1 MKIDAKVQSISKLK
15 DYFFLVPDYQR
26 EYVWK
31 PDDEVEQFLIDI
43 ENEYSP
49 DAKEQRNYFL
59 GSIIIVNNDRCFDVV
74 DGQQRL
80 TTIMLSLCVF
90 RDLLKKETLNSAQKN
105 YLQIIENLLYNFDI
119 ESGETRVR
127 LELQYEESHDYL
139 TALIQEQPYNGV
151 RSPSIERMQDA
162 YTKILRHFQLY
173 AGIDELIDF
182 AKYCLTKIELVV
194 IESQDLSSAL
204 KIFETINQ
212 RGAGLNAMDLVKN
225 LLFSN
230 TKESDFAKIKDIWRE
245 IIQNLQECSE
255 DQKPLRFLRYFLSAR
270 YYNGILREDDI
281 YKWIISS
288 EGKQATQYEKHPV
301 DFAKEIRCMSK
312 RYSELVNATELQRD
326 GCLYPHVTNIGFIN
340 KYKSRQHLILLLSLG
355 SNADVPAIEYLA
367 KQIESFFFFSST
379 LRIQAKTNE
388 SLFVQWAE
396 KLRNLTTIDEIACV
410 IEKTMLPYLLDKV
423 GVFKAEFITL
433 SHGVYNP
440 LYRLRYVLGKIEN
453 TVLEKLHSPVCG
465 HQFYNDLQI
474 EHILP
479 QSPKNGSIPLE
490 FLSEEEY
497 YSMCID
503 WVMSR

>member
-225 LLFSN
+225 LLFS
-230 TKESDFAKIKDIWRE
+230 T
-245 IIQNLQECSE
+245 
-255 DQKPLRFLRYFLSAR
+255 QK
-270 YYNGILREDDI
+270 YNG
-281 YKWIISS
+281 
-288 EGKQATQYEKHPV
+288 
-301 DFAKEIRCMSK
+301 
-312 RYSELVNATELQRD
+312 
-326 GCLYPHVTNIGFIN
+326 
-340 KYKSRQHLILLLSLG
+340 
-355 SNADVPAIEYLA
+355 YL
-367 KQIESFFFFSST
+367 
-379 LRIQAKTNE
+379 
-388 SLFVQWAE
+388 
-396 KLRNLTTIDEIACV
+396 
-410 IEKTMLPYLLDKV
+410 
-423 GVFKAEFITL
+423 
-433 SHGVYNP
+433 
-440 LYRLRYVLGKIEN
+440 
-453 TVLEKLHSPVCG
+453 
-465 HQFYNDLQI
+465 
-474 EHILP
+474 
-479 QSPKNGSIPLE
+479 
-490 FLSEEEY
+490 
-497 YSMCID
+497 
-503 WVMSR
+503 

>member
-182 AKYCLTKIELVV
+182 AK
-194 IESQDLSSAL
+194 SNL
-204 KIFETINQ
+204 KI
-212 RGAGLNAMDLVKN
+212 
-225 LLFSN
+225 
-230 TKESDFAKIKDIWRE
+230 
-245 IIQNLQECSE
+245 
-255 DQKPLRFLRYFLSAR
+255 
-270 YYNGILREDDI
+270 
-281 YKWIISS
+281 
-288 EGKQATQYEKHPV
+288 
-301 DFAKEIRCMSK
+301 
-312 RYSELVNATELQRD
+312 
-326 GCLYPHVTNIGFIN
+326 
-340 KYKSRQHLILLLSLG
+340 
-355 SNADVPAIEYLA
+355 
-367 KQIESFFFFSST
+367 
-379 LRIQAKTNE
+379 
-388 SLFVQWAE
+388 
-396 KLRNLTTIDEIACV
+396 
-410 IEKTMLPYLLDKV
+410 
-423 GVFKAEFITL
+423 
-433 SHGVYNP
+433 
-440 LYRLRYVLGKIEN
+440 
-453 TVLEKLHSPVCG
+453 
-465 HQFYNDLQI
+465 
-474 EHILP
+474 
-479 QSPKNGSIPLE
+479 
-490 FLSEEEY
+490 
-497 YSMCID
+497 
-503 WVMSR
+503 